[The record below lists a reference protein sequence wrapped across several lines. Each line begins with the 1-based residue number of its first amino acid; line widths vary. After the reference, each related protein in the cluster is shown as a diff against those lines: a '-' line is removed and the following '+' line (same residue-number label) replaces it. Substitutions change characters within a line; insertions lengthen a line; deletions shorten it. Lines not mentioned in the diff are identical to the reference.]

1 MILSAGSVSERGM
14 QNITGMINCEG
25 MQNFQIRVENPSDH
39 DMVLYRIRFETVD
52 GEIAAEN

>member
-1 MILSAGSVSERGM
+1 M